1 MGRTLGSRD
10 QDYDLIAALWS
21 RGLTRAQVAECVGCT
36 TRTVSRALSSRGLY
50 GRTRPSER
58 QRALSDAARD
68 RLPEADAMMR
78 NFGSQRP
85 DISTRR
91 GTIHREGA
99 MPVTNEPTMPT
110 AHDRAASN
118 LNDAGDID
126 ARYRDLACA
135 IVAKAVSDMRAQMR
149 ASMRRGKG
157 PRSPIESW
165 FRTEWADLLCS
176 ALNVDATSVPDVVRA
191 QEAAAFDAGC
201 AS

>member
-21 RGLTRAQVAECVGCT
+21 RGLSRAQVAECVGCT
-36 TRTVSRALSSRGLY
+36 TRTVSRALSSRGVD

-58 QRALSDAARD
+58 RRALFDAARD

-78 NFGSQRP
+78 NIGSQRP
-85 DISTRR
+85 ENSTRR
-91 GTIHREGA
+91 GTIRREGA
-99 MPVTNEPTMPT
+99 MPVQTSTTMPT

-135 IVAKAVSDMRAQMR
+135 IVAKAISDMRAQMR
-149 ASMRRGKG
+149 AEMRRGRK

-165 FRTEWADLLCS
+165 FRTEYADLLCG
-176 ALNVDATSVPDVVRA
+176 ALGVDATSVPDVVRA
-191 QEAAAFDAGC
+191 QEAAALDAGVGR
-201 AS
+201 